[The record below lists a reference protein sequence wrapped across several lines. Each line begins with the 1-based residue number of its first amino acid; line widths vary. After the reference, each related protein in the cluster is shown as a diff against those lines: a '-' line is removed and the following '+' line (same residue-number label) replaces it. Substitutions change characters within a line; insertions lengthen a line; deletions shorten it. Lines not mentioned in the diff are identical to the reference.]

1 MHLYCT
7 IGSNIVKKQEAEG
20 WGKSVVQQ
28 LAADLKK
35 ITGSAKGFSAQN
47 LWFMRQFFIEY
58 STNETLQQLALR
70 IPWGQN
76 ILIQPPI

>member
-1 MHLYCT
+1 MGKQITGYKLLVNAIVLEIEQHRIKAAQELNTTQMHLYFT

-35 ITGSAKGFSAQN
+35 ITGSAKGFSA
-47 LWFMRQFFIEY
+47 
-58 STNETLQQLALR
+58 
-70 IPWGQN
+70 
-76 ILIQPPI
+76 